1 MASAIIQ
8 VSLFAS
14 LQKPD
19 AEVVFMNAPL
29 EKFFLGRQPILD
41 RKQEI
46 VGYELLFRSA
56 DMDHAVFE
64 SYSQASSNVITH
76 ALSLFGMNEVLGGKF
91 GFINVHLGLLL
102 SELLE
107 LLPIG
112 QTVLELLEVIQL
124 DEQVVERCREL
135 KELGFL
141 LALDDHEFDA
151 SNSAIYNIVDI
162 VKIDILMTGMDAL
175 PDIAR
180 QLREYPVKLLAEKVE
195 TVEQFQLCYDLGFD
209 LFQGYFFARPIVL
222 NRRKIDVSGLA
233 LLKLLQQLTMEES
246 IEAIE
251 KTFKENPGLSYNML
265 RLVNSVA
272 IGMRE
277 KIKTLRH
284 AIIMLGMNHL
294 RRWIQLSLFAGHDS
308 RGINHPLL
316 EMAAVRGRLMEIMLL
331 QQVGCSASEEQ
342 AEEAFMVGIL
352 SLLDILFETP
362 MEEII
367 TNLNLNDDVSAA
379 LLRREGKL
387 GKMLVLTEK
396 LEVTDF
402 DAVTVL
408 LGECGVS
415 LDQLVTAQLEAF
427 NWRSS
432 IAHQEPN

>member
-284 AIIMLGMNHL
+284 AILMLGMNHL

>member
-233 LLKLLQQLTMEES
+233 LLKLLQQLTMDES

-331 QQVGCSASEEQ
+331 QQVGYSASEEQ